1 MKVEINKEE
10 KEAID
15 WSKPQLVI
23 SKITPQ
29 TVVWITTGCHEEDT
43 FEGVNLYTGEHFLIW
58 NKEPF
63 ELFKGSITLSN
74 D

>member
-29 TVVWITTGCHEEDT
+29 TVV
-43 FEGVNLYTGEHFLIW
+43 
-58 NKEPF
+58 
-63 ELFKGSITLSN
+63 
-74 D
+74 